1 MNDFAP
7 QGSPEWFAER
17 LGKVTA
23 SRIADVV
30 AKTRTGYGATRAN
43 YMAELI
49 TERLTGQTAPAY
61 ENDAMRWGS
70 EQEGPARSTYAFLN
84 DVTVEAAG
92 FVPHPLIADCGCS
105 PDGYV
110 GALGL
115 IEIKAPNTATHIE
128 TLLTDAVA
136 DKYVK
141 QTQWQMACTGR
152 DWCDFMSFDPRLP
165 PSMSTWVKRIHRD
178 DAVIGELEA
187 AVRLFLDE
195 LEGKVSELR
204 QRYGVEAARA
214 DNYEDLNP

>member
-23 SRIADVV
+23 SRIADV
-30 AKTRTGYGATRAN
+30 AARTKTGYGASRAN

-49 TERLTGQTAPAY
+49 IERLTGQKAPAY

-70 EQEGPARSTYAFLN
+70 EQEALARLTYAFLN
-84 DVTVEAAG
+84 DVEVELAG
-92 FVPHPLIADCGCS
+92 FVSHPLIADCGCS

-115 IEIKAPNTATHIE
+115 VEIKAPNTATHID

-136 DKYVK
+136 PEQQGRAFGFERAMD
-141 QTQWQMACTGR
+141 TTGAVLGPLCAAALL
-152 DWCDFMSFDPRLP
+152 DTLGPR
-165 PSMSTWVKRIHRD
+165 
-178 DAVIGELEA
+178 
-187 AVRLFLDE
+187 
-195 LEGKVSELR
+195 
-204 QRYGVEAARA
+204 GV
-214 DNYEDLNP
+214 

>member
-30 AKTRTGYGATRAN
+30 ARTKTGYGASRAN
-43 YMAELI
+43 YMAELL

-70 EQEGPARSTYAFLN
+70 EQESPARSTYAFLN
-84 DVTVEAAG
+84 DVTVELAG

-115 IEIKAPNTATHIE
+115 IEIKAPNTATHID
-128 TLLTDAVA
+128 TLLSDAIA

-141 QTQWQMACTGR
+141 QMQFQMACTGR
-152 DWCDFMSFDPRLP
+152 HWCDFVSFDPRLP
-165 PSMSTWVKRIHRD
+165 PAMQLWVKRVERD
-178 DAVIGELEA
+178 PKMMSELEDEARAFLAELEDKLKALDARYPLEA
-187 AVRLFLDE
+187 A
-195 LEGKVSELR
+195 
-204 QRYGVEAARA
+204 
-214 DNYEDLNP
+214 

>member
-1 MNDFAP
+1 MTDDARAP

-30 AKTRTGYGATRAN
+30 ARTKTGYGASRAN

-49 TERLTGQTAPAY
+49 TERLTRQTAPAY

-84 DVTVEAAG
+84 DVTVEPAG

-110 GALGL
+110 GSLGL
-115 IEIKAPNTATHIE
+115 VEIKAPNTATHID
-128 TLLTDAVA
+128 TLLSDAIA

-141 QTQWQMACTGR
+141 QMQFQMACTGR
-152 DWCDFMSFDPRLP
+152 HWCDFMSFDPRLP
-165 PSMSTWVKRIHRD
+165 PSMQVWVKRVERD
-178 DAVIGELEA
+178 PKMISDLETEACAFLAELEDKLKALDARYPLEA
-187 AVRLFLDE
+187 A
-195 LEGKVSELR
+195 
-204 QRYGVEAARA
+204 
-214 DNYEDLNP
+214 

>member
-23 SRIADVV
+23 SRIADV
-30 AKTRTGYGATRAN
+30 AARTKTGYGASRAN

-49 TERLTGQTAPAY
+49 IERLTGQKAPAY

-70 EQEGPARSTYAFLN
+70 EQEALARLTYAFLN
-84 DVTVEAAG
+84 DVEVELAG
-92 FVPHPLIADCGCS
+92 FVSHPLIADCGCS

-115 IEIKAPNTATHIE
+115 VEIKAPNTATHID
-128 TLLTDAVA
+128 TLLTDAIA

-141 QTQWQMACTGR
+141 QMQFQMACTGR
-152 DWCDFMSFDPRLP
+152 AFCDFISFDPRLP
-165 PSMSTWVKRIHRD
+165 PSMQLWAKRIDRD
-178 DAVIGELEA
+178 DTLIS
-187 AVRLFLDE
+187 E
-195 LEGKVSELR
+195 LEGEVRMFLAELERKVDELR
-204 QRYGVEAARA
+204 RRYDWQAAA
-214 DNYEDLNP
+214 